1 MILDCPAGNLIP
13 ISWVFLP
20 WISDCCQLH
29 AVGQA
34 FSVLAWKD
42 VRNQLGQSRQEQIHG
57 IYRSVSKSAIQLLP
71 ANVVGWIHAQKA
83 HTLEGTQN
91 ILAKKMQSD
100 NGIRKECMC
109 PKIFKG
115 NVISCQQHEHLA
127 RCHPG
132 HAKLGTALNVS
143 NLVIRCLLA

>member
-13 ISWVFLP
+13 ISWDFLP

-34 FSVLAWKD
+34 FSVLAWND

-91 ILAKKMQSD
+91 ILAKKCKATMASER
-100 NGIRKECMC
+100 NACVRRFSKEM
-109 PKIFKG
+109 
-115 NVISCQQHEHLA
+115 LY
-127 RCHPG
+127 
-132 HAKLGTALNVS
+132 HASSTNTLHAAILGMRSLDRRWMYQTLWSGAF
-143 NLVIRCLLA
+143 